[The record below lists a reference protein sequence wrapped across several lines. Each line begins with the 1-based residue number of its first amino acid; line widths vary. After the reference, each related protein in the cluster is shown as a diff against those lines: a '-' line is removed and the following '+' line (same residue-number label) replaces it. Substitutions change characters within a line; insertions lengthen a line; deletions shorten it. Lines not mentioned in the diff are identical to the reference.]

1 MNFSTSA
8 LVWGM
13 IFGAVGLGLFTY
25 GKQQK
30 AFIPLF
36 SGIALFIIPYFIA
49 NVYVL
54 VAAGIALV
62 AMPFI
67 VKF

>member
-8 LVWGM
+8 LIWGM
-13 IFGAVGLGLFTY
+13 VFGAIGLGLFTY

-36 SGIALFIIPYFIA
+36 SGIALFVIPYFIS
-49 NVYVL
+49 NVYLL
-54 VAAGIALV
+54 VAAGVALV
-62 AMPFI
+62 ALPVF
-67 VKF
+67 VKI